1 MTFALS
7 ASLFFID
14 AQAPTKHKQTMR
26 PASAFMPLDRHSIQS
41 ANNMKLKKKVL
52 SSLLL
57 LLDAFFSAFVSRV
70 GPVVGFSLPLRQ
82 QSRSWSCACD
92 ISKAI

>member
-41 ANNMKLKKKVL
+41 ANNMKLKKVL

-57 LLDAFFSAFVSRV
+57 LLDAFFSAFVSLCGVFCFYSVSSRATRAARV
-70 GPVVGFSLPLRQ
+70 TS
-82 QSRSWSCACD
+82 
-92 ISKAI
+92 